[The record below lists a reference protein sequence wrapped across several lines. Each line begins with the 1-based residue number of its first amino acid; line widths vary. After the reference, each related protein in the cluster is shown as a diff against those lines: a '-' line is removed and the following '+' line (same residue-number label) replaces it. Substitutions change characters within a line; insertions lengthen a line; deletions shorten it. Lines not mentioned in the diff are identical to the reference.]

1 MLQGRVMQLSTTMER
16 EFYEIPEYEIIKKIK
31 LLIKTVYLLKWNMG
45 ILTN

>member
-16 EFYEIPEYEIIKKIK
+16 EFYEISEYEIIKKIK